1 MTEPPKPDP
10 TTTASKC
17 PSGSFADGC
26 AVTSPC
32 RALILRSR
40 AGRVQRLDHGARA
53 DLHSRLAVKEEG
65 ETRGRTEPRRSAV
78 SASVIFEPLRFRNL
92 TVKNRI
98 FRSSTG
104 GRWDNYD
111 GSGTQTRINWDLKTA
126 RGGVGA
132 IISSHAPVQPRGRL
146 LPGYALIDRD
156 DRVPFWRE
164 LIHRIHEH
172 DCKYILQLAHA
183 GRERIIGGFEF
194 PKGVSATDKPE
205 PLNGF
210 ECERLTTP
218 EIHELIDAF
227 AAGARRAREAGADGV
242 ELAGANGVLFT
253 QFLSSAIN
261 DRDDEYGGP
270 LENPP
275 RLLIETVRAI
285 RESVGADFHL
295 QVKISVREDA
305 NAFLFW
311 LKRGNKLE
319 ESVEACRL
327 VETAGADAIHVS
339 AGSTFPHPLNPAG
352 DLPLKD

>member
-65 ETRGRTEPRRSAV
+65 ETRGRAEPRRSAV
-78 SASVIFEPLRFRNL
+78 STSAIFEPLRFRNL

-98 FRSSTG
+98 LRSSTG

-132 IISSHAPVQPRGRL
+132 IISSHAPVQPRGRP
-146 LPGYALIDRD
+146 LPGYATIDRD

-164 LIHRIHEH
+164 LVRRVHEH
-172 DCKYILQLAHA
+172 DCKYVIQLAFS
-183 GRERIIGGFEF
+183 GRQRDLGGIQFE
-194 PKGVSATDKPE
+194 KGWSSTDKAE
-205 PLNGF
+205 PIHGL
-210 ECERLTTP
+210 ECERMTLAQ
-218 EIHELIDAF
+218 IAGLVRHF
-227 AAGARRAREAGADGV
+227 ARAAARAREAGADGI
-242 ELAGANGVLFT
+242 EIHGCNGYLIT
-253 QFLSSAIN
+253 QFLSPAIN
-261 DRDDEYGGP
+261 DRKDEYGGP
-270 LENPP
+270 LEN
-275 RLLIETVRAI
+275 RARFVLDVVRAI
-285 RESVGADFHL
+285 RAKVGNDFHL
-295 QVKISVREDA
+295 QMKISATEYDDA
-305 NAFLFW
+305 LALFG
-311 LKRGNKLE
+311 RGPSGN
-319 ESVEACRL
+319 
-327 VETAGADAIHVS
+327 T
-339 AGSTFPHPLNPAG
+339 
-352 DLPLKD
+352 